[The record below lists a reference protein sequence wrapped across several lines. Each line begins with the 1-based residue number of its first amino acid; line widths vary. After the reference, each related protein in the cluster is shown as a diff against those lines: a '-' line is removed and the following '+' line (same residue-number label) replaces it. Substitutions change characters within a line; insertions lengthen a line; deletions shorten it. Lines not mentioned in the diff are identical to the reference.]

1 MNLEDFKDMSKR
13 MVVEYYN
20 RYVHNVEPDYEGIK
34 IDKNYVKII
43 EENLQSNGI
52 MELVLQ
58 VSIDIWI
65 EYHVEY
71 NPKAK
76 NKISSFVTLS

>member
-34 IDKNYVKII
+34 I
-43 EENLQSNGI
+43 
-52 MELVLQ
+52 
-58 VSIDIWI
+58 
-65 EYHVEY
+65 
-71 NPKAK
+71 
-76 NKISSFVTLS
+76 TLK